1 VKRVLL
7 LAYYFPPI
15 GGAGVQR
22 AVKFARYLPDFGFEP
37 IVVTG
42 PGQTGSRWAPRDASL
57 AGEVGSVRVVRV
69 DGPEPEQSGGAAAK
83 FERWGRRPS
92 PWARWWSKGAE
103 GSIREHGRGVDA
115 IVATLSPF
123 AGAESAIRAGKAL
136 GVPVVLDLRDP
147 WALDE
152 MTAYPTRAHRALEER
167 SMEHALD
174 GADAV
179 VMNTVEAA
187 ESLARRFPRF
197 RRDRI
202 RVIPNGYDA
211 ADFAGDAPQ
220 RADDA
225 FRIVHAGYLHTELG
239 SAGTVRR
246 ALTRTLG
253 GGVPGVDVL
262 TRSHLHLLRALERSG
277 ATGVEVHLAGVLGA
291 ADQIETPVPIVEH
304 GYLEHGES
312 IALMRSA
319 DLLFLP
325 MQNLPLGHRATI
337 VPGKTYEYLAS
348 GRPILAAVP
357 DGDCRDLLDRSPEA
371 YVTRPDDVAA
381 LSDALVRLT
390 ERHALAGRTPEVERS
405 LGRYERRS
413 LTADLA
419 SLLNELA
426 P

>member
-1 VKRVLL
+1 MKRVLL

-42 PGQTGSRWAPRDASL
+42 PGQTGSRWTPLDASL
-57 AGEVGSVRVVRV
+57 ADEIGSVRVVRIA
-69 DGPEPEQSGGAAAK
+69 GPEPGQSRGAAARL
-83 FERWGRRPS
+83 ERWGRRTS
-92 PWARWWSKGAE
+92 PWAAWWSSAAE
-103 GSIREHGRGVDA
+103 AAIREHGRGVDA
-115 IVATLSPF
+115 VVATMSPF
-123 AGAESAIRAGKAL
+123 AGAEAATRAGKAL

-152 MTAYPTRAHRALEER
+152 MTVYPTRAHRALEER
-167 SMEHALD
+167 SMQRALA

-187 ESLARRFPRF
+187 ETLVRRFPRF
-197 RRDRI
+197 RRYRI

-211 ADFAGDAPQ
+211 ADFAGDGLQ
-220 RADDA
+220 RGDGA

-239 SAGTVRR
+239 AAGPVRR
-246 ALTRTLG
+246 ALRRTLG
-253 GGVPGVDVL
+253 GDVAGVDVL
-262 TRSHLHLLRALERSG
+262 TRSHVHLLQALERSG
-277 ATGVEVHLAGVLGA
+277 VTGVEVHLAGVVDA
-291 ADQIETPVPIVEH
+291 ADQIETTVPIVEH

-325 MQNLPLGHRATI
+325 MQNLPPGRRATI

-357 DGDCRDLLDRSPEA
+357 DGDARDLLAGSPEV
-371 YVTRPDDVAA
+371 YVTRPDDVPAM
-381 LSDALVRLT
+381 SEMLVQLT
-390 ERHALAGRTPEVERS
+390 ERHTRSGRTPDTARS
-405 LGRYERRS
+405 IARYERAS
-413 LTADLA
+413 LTAGLA
-419 SLLNELA
+419 SLLDELA

>member
-7 LAYYFPPI
+7 LAYHFPPI

-57 AGEVGSVRVVRV
+57 AGEVGSVQIVRV
-69 DGPEPEQSGGAAAK
+69 DGPEPPQSTGVAARL
-83 FERWGRRPS
+83 ERWGRRPAA
-92 PWARWWSKGAE
+92 WTAWWSKAAE
-103 GSIREHGRGVDA
+103 AAIREHGRGVDA
-115 IVATLSPF
+115 IVATMSPF
-123 AGAESAIRAGKAL
+123 AGAEAATRAGKAL

-152 MTAYPTRAHRALEER
+152 MTAYPTRVHRGLEER
-167 SMEHALD
+167 SMERALAA
-174 GADAV
+174 ADAV

-197 RRDRI
+197 RRYRI

-220 RADDA
+220 RSDDA
-225 FRIVHAGYLHTELG
+225 FRIVHAGYLHTELA
-239 SAGTVRR
+239 SAGTVLR
-246 ALTRTLG
+246 ALRRTLG
-253 GGVPGVDVL
+253 GGVPGVDVM
-262 TRSHLHLLRALERSG
+262 TRSHVYLLRALERSG
-277 ATGVEVHLAGVLGA
+277 ATGVELHLAGVAGA
-291 ADQIETPVPIVEH
+291 ADQIETTVPIVEH
-304 GYLEHGES
+304 GYLEHGKS

-325 MQNLPLGHRATI
+325 MQNLPLGRRATI

-348 GRPILAAVP
+348 ERPILAALP
-357 DGDCRDLLDRSPEA
+357 DGDARDLLRGVSEA
-371 YVTRPDDVAA
+371 YVSRPDDVAA
-381 LSDALVRLT
+381 LSDTLVQLT
-390 ERHALAGRTPEVERS
+390 ERHASAGRTPDVDRS
-405 LGRYERRS
+405 LARYERRS